1 MPHADPRLMTAISEL
16 RASRELFAN
25 LTLRELRGKYKRS
38 VLGWLWSM
46 LNPLAT
52 MAIFA
57 LVFRFFL
64 KVPVPEGDPS
74 GMHTFAFFLLCGLL
88 PYNFLSAS
96 LTGGMLALVGNSSL
110 VQKVWFPRELLVAAN
125 TGAAVVGLLIELG
138 VLSVVL
144 LIAGNMV
151 IPWLVP
157 MLGIVVL
164 QACFV
169 VGLALIASIVNVYFR
184 DLEHLVAI
192 ALQVWF
198 YATPIIY
205 PETVVADA
213 LADRP
218 LLYDLYQLNPLV
230 GFVDVYR
237 SFLYDLTFPD
247 ATTVLYL
254 AAVSV
259 ASLLIG
265 FALFGRFVG
274 RLAEE
279 L

>member
-1 MPHADPRLMTAISEL
+1 MTALSEL
-16 RASRELFAN
+16 RSSRELFAN
-25 LTLRELRGKYKRS
+25 LTLRELRSKYKRS

-57 LVFRFFL
+57 LVFRYFL
-64 KVPVPEGDPS
+64 KVPVPVGDPS

-88 PYNFLSAS
+88 PYNFISAS
-96 LTGGMLALVGNSSL
+96 LTGGMSALVGNSNL

-125 TGAAVVGLLIELG
+125 TAASAVGLLIELG

-144 LIAGNMV
+144 IIAGNMV
-151 IPWLVP
+151 IPWLLPV
-157 MLGIVVL
+157 LGLVAL

-169 VGLALIASIVNVYFR
+169 LGLALIASVVNVYFR

-192 ALQVWF
+192 GLQVWF
-198 YATPIIY
+198 YASPIIY
-205 PETVVADA
+205 PQSLVAEA

-218 LLYDLYQLNPLV
+218 LLYDLYRLNPLAR
-230 GFVDVYR
+230 FVEAYR
-237 SFLYDLTFPD
+237 AFLYDLTFPEL
-247 ATTVLYL
+247 TTLAYL
-254 AAVSV
+254 IAVSV
-259 ASLLIG
+259 TTLLIG
-265 FALFGRFVG
+265 YFLFGRFEG

>member
-1 MPHADPRLMTAISEL
+1 MTAIAEL
-16 RASRELFAN
+16 RESRDLYAN

-52 MAIFA
+52 MAIFS

-74 GMHTFAFFLLCGLL
+74 GLRFFAFFLLCGLL
-88 PYNFLSAS
+88 PYNFLSAA
-96 LTGGMLALVGNSSL
+96 LTGGMGALVGNSNL

-125 TGAAVVGLLIELG
+125 TSAAGVGLLIELG
-138 VLSVVL
+138 VLAVALLVV
-144 LIAGNMV
+144 GNMV
-151 IPWLVP
+151 LPWLLPV
-157 MLGIVVL
+157 LVVVAI
-164 QACFV
+164 QAVFV
-169 VGLALIASIVNVYFR
+169 LGLALLAAVVNVYFR
-184 DLEHLVAI
+184 DLEHLIAI

-205 PETVVADA
+205 PESVVQDA

-218 LLYDLYQLNPLV
+218 VLYDLYRLNPLTRFVEVYRSLLYDLSWPSGSTLLYLVVISAASLVV
-230 GFVDVYR
+230 GF
-237 SFLYDLTFPD
+237 
-247 ATTVLYL
+247 
-254 AAVSV
+254 AV
-259 ASLLIG
+259 
-265 FALFGRFVG
+265 FRRFDG